1 MSSNDLSVIKPQ
13 VDDSPYQ
20 ESASTVNTLNQQ
32 LKSYDS
38 GKRSNS
44 PRMMNNLVSVKAL
57 LPSNPSFSSGESSKK
72 HSKQNL
78 VKMLA
83 SIPED
88 DKISMIKLIGND
100 EVQEKPNLFVDRSPK
115 VFSPMKG
122 LRM

>member
-1 MSSNDLSVIKPQ
+1 ML
-13 VDDSPYQ
+13 
-20 ESASTVNTLNQQ
+20 
-32 LKSYDS
+32 
-38 GKRSNS
+38 
-44 PRMMNNLVSVKAL
+44 NNLVSVKA
-57 LPSNPSFSSGESSKK
+57 SNPSFSSGESSKR

-100 EVQEKPNLFVDRSPK
+100 EVSEKRDLFVDRSPK